1 MKNLRLLLAKIRVRL
16 AQVIQR
22 WLLGPMAGNLPS
34 NALRSL
40 EEVWG
45 KDAVK
50 PHVRSIQVLSSPT
63 FLHYPFPDEYPP
75 YFRRFKAFEARLAYR
90 LSDVCVSPAS
100 GLTWLPNA
108 DYVLS
113 ESVGCVRRLMG
124 WGNLIPQ
131 LLHTRRPTP
140 LSDTR
145 LVVAG
150 APAPFFHWLFETLP
164 NLLTALDL
172 EDTVQILL
180 PMRYP
185 SFIRQALE
193 LRLGSNFDQRVI
205 LADNPV
211 RVPNLLLL
219 QTEVDAGFVPPVAIE
234 LLRNAY
240 LPNHAKLPVGHRDIY
255 ISRRYAPSRAIAN
268 ETELEDTL
276 RERGFEIV
284 YGEKLSFAEQVQLFS
299 QARTVVALHGAGLS
313 NMIWAPEKLKIIEIF
328 PNDYFNDCY
337 ARLALQLKFD
347 YDYLLCNLLQGTS
360 ASGMISVADVVVSL
374 PVVSSQPQDVGVL
387 SIV

>member
-1 MKNLRLLLAKIRVRL
+1 
-16 AQVIQR
+16 
-22 WLLGPMAGNLPS
+22 
-34 NALRSL
+34 
-40 EEVWG
+40 
-45 KDAVK
+45 
-50 PHVRSIQVLSSPT
+50 
-63 FLHYPFPDEYPP
+63 
-75 YFRRFKAFEARLAYR
+75 
-90 LSDVCVSPAS
+90 
-100 GLTWLPNA
+100 
-108 DYVLS
+108 
-113 ESVGCVRRLMG
+113 
-124 WGNLIPQ
+124 
-131 LLHTRRPTP
+131 
-140 LSDTR
+140 
-145 LVVAG
+145 
-150 APAPFFHWLFETLP
+150 
-164 NLLTALDL
+164 
-172 EDTVQILL
+172 
-180 PMRYP
+180 MRYP